1 MELWGL
7 TGLIEVNEVYD
18 VMFSDPMQSVII
30 IIFSILNAFYFYLH
44 DWFVWFGDAFDL
56 EMHLK

>member
-30 IIFSILNAFYFYLH
+30 IIFSNLNAFYFYLH
-44 DWFVWFGDAFDL
+44 D
-56 EMHLK
+56 